1 MKLIY
6 IRFITPYHNLRL
18 FMEITEFHVYKR
30 LPDYNYDKV
39 VKLKLNT
46 DNNKPL
52 HGKLYNMLNLK
63 ELSLKNI
70 TKKSIDRRL
79 LNLLDLTLLSLTDCF
94 VDQIVIDSLG
104 LFQQL
109 KHLTFELK
117 NQHSLPESIYTLSK
131 LETLSVIN
139 YYPLE
144 IPLEINYLTE
154 LKNLTINTLSCN
166 IGGLFNLDKYSKF
179 KENDT
184 NNDEYHIY
192 GHSLVVFNYIENI
205 SIPTNVVYFNIL
217 GLTYFINNLPSH
229 IQYLRIN
236 NCTYVNNLPFGLKEL
251 HIRNKCNNL
260 KNIKIPFGCEVYLE
274 GKLTEI

>member
-1 MKLIY
+1 
-6 IRFITPYHNLRL
+6 
-18 FMEITEFHVYKR
+18 MEITDFYVYKR
-30 LPDYNYDKV
+30 LADYNYDKV
-39 VKLKLNT
+39 VKLKLDT
-46 DNNKPL
+46 DNGKPL
-52 HGKLYNMLNLK
+52 HGKLYTMLNLK

-79 LNLLDLTLLSLTDCF
+79 LNLLDLTSLSLTDCI
-94 VDQIVIDSLG
+94 VDPIVIDSFG
-104 LFQQL
+104 VFQEL

-117 NQHSLPESIYTLSK
+117 YLYSLPECIYTLSK
-131 LETLSVIN
+131 LETLSVKN
-139 YYPLE
+139 HYPLE

-154 LKNLTINTLSCN
+154 LKNLTINVKSCN

-184 NNDEYHIY
+184 NNDEHYIY
-192 GHSLVVFNYIENI
+192 GHSLVIFNYIKNI
-205 SIPTNVVYFNIL
+205 SIPTNIIYFNIL
-217 GLTYFINNLPSH
+217 GLAYFVNNLPSH

-236 NCTYVNNLPFGLKEL
+236 NCAYVNNLPFGLKEL

-260 KNIKIPFGCEVYLE
+260 KNIKIPFGCKVYIE